1 MADSIVITASLR
13 IERPADVVRDQYRDI
28 DHHIRNNVHPSIQ
41 YQWEP
46 SAPGERR
53 IRTTFR
59 VLGVPQYDVS
69 VLEDRA
75 DGAFV
80 IRYLE
85 GTNAGMVLVHEFV
98 PLGADATDVRL
109 TADAPATLS
118 RRLLG
123 PLFVAGGRQVMRKA
137 LAEDKRDL
145 EGGRF
150 VPGRA
155 SGNIEAALSFMRPP
169 AGGGPSFVRP
179 FTERSPEARHA
190 VLDAALLVGVADGHV
205 DPNEV
210 DAIAR
215 LARIIGASDPREWIA
230 GRANEHATSTRI
242 VEDAQRVGEELVRQG
257 VGLEGITSAVVVALV
272 SGGMTLGELELL
284 RALARVA
291 QVPDGSLPLVID
303 RAEQAL
309 GAA

>member
-1 MADSIVITASLR
+1 MADSILITASLR
-13 IERPADVVRDQYRDI
+13 IECPADVVRAQYRDI
-28 DHHIRNNVHPSIQ
+28 DHHIRNDVHPSIH

-46 SAPGERR
+46 SAPGERK

-69 VLEDRA
+69 VLEDAA
-75 DGAFV
+75 DGSFV

-85 GTNAGMVLVHEFV
+85 GTNAGMVLVHRFV
-98 PLGADATDVRL
+98 PLGPEATDVQL
-109 TADAPATLS
+109 SAEAPATLA
-118 RRLLG
+118 RKLLG

-137 LAEDKRDL
+137 LVEDKRDL

-155 SGNIEAALSFMRPP
+155 AGNIEAALSFMRPP
-169 AGGGPSFVRP
+169 VGGGMSFVRP
-179 FTERSPEARHA
+179 FAERSAEARHA
-190 VLDAALLVGVADGHV
+190 VLDAACLIGVADGHV

-215 LARIIGASDPREWIA
+215 LAQIISASDPREWIA
-230 GRANEHATSTRI
+230 TRAHELAASTQI
-242 VEDAQRVGEELVRQG
+242 VEDATRVGGELIRQG

-284 RALARVA
+284 RVLARVA
-291 QVPDGSLPLVID
+291 QVPDGSLPLVIE

-309 GAA
+309 SA